1 MRVFLSSKKVIV
13 AGIDISKKVLHI
25 AKGRIGQDADLREE
39 IPDIILEV
47 PTSDV
52 VTFTDPFTTTPIPGV
67 NKRMNV
73 LNHLELT

>member
-52 VTFTDPFTTTPIPGV
+52 LPSLIPSPPLLSQVSIKG
-67 NKRMNV
+67 
-73 LNHLELT
+73 